1 MAEIEWRR
9 RASAWRVVLGNG
21 HSHSHPYPGALSLC
35 SPCLCHRHRAP
46 VTVSSAC
53 FPPVREE
60 TSLDIGM
67 DEAAFGTEYLDGDG
81 DLGNDVRG
89 SSLTRPEEVMEMMFN
104 SPDEAACFD
113 VSK

>member
-1 MAEIEWRR
+1 
-9 RASAWRVVLGNG
+9 
-21 HSHSHPYPGALSLC
+21 
-35 SPCLCHRHRAP
+35 
-46 VTVSSAC
+46 
-53 FPPVREE
+53 
-60 TSLDIGM
+60 M

-89 SSLTRPEEVMEMMFN
+89 SSLTRPEEVVEMMFN